1 MCAPESDEGRCA
13 KNKFYFKLIPGT
25 RSCAKST
32 ISNTLPMYTHDD
44 NSECPLD
51 EICPHHT

>member
-44 NSECPLD
+44 NSECPSAR
-51 EICPHHT
+51 